1 MAALSK
7 KVALLA
13 SVAVLE
19 MLVVRRAAIFAVELG
34 FQHVS
39 FESDSEGVIKSL
51 AVDSSYAVASHLV
64 KDFKSLTVPL
74 EPI

>member
-13 SVAVLE
+13 SVEVLE

-34 FQHVS
+34 FQHVN
-39 FESDSEGVIKSL
+39 FESDLKV
-51 AVDSSYAVASHLV
+51 
-64 KDFKSLTVPL
+64 
-74 EPI
+74 